1 MPCYLQV
8 SNLPLIPV
16 DQQDYRTQ
24 FGHAVHKWMQLN
36 NLSQDYIG
44 KASKL
49 AGLSGGVHNSQ
60 ISLLCRGIHDPKPQ
74 FFVAFGELNQ
84 LIDSSDFLFIPN
96 DKHRAL
102 MLNAEP
108 FINTSAFPGPD
119 QYSCASDFFSMF
131 IGEMPIHNK
140 YLSPLVSVTS
150 KKILKLTRSI
160 ETLSKDERNVLRR
173 QLEEI

>member
-1 MPCYLQV
+1 M

-16 DQQDYRTQ
+16 EQQEYRIQ
-24 FGHAVHKWMQLN
+24 FGHAVQKWMQLN

-60 ISLLCRGIHDPKPQ
+60 ISLLCRGILDPKPQ

-96 DKHRAL
+96 DKHRAV
-102 MLNAEP
+102 MLNATP
-108 FINTSAFPGPD
+108 FINSCPFSGPD
-119 QYSCASDFFSMF
+119 QYSCASDFFSMY
-131 IGEMPIHNK
+131 IGEMPIHSK
-140 YLSPLVSVTS
+140 YLAPLEDVTS
-150 KKILKLTRSI
+150 KKMLKLTKSI
-160 ETLSKDERNVLRR
+160 QTLTKDERQSLRR
-173 QLEEI
+173 QLEQL